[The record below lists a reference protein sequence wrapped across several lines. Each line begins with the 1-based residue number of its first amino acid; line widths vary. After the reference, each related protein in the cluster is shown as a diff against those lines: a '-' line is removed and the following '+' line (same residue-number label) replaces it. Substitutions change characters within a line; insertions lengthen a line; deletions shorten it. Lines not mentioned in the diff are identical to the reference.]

1 MYCCYHYHSSFF
13 SFHLPYYSGG
23 SSISSSNASSCN
35 TVVYCNRP
43 KLTIFVIVYSIVG
56 NGIKTVLVNVIDIG
70 QALNREAP
78 EITKFFGC
86 ELGSQTTFSADT
98 ERSEIEMFYFFNH

>member
-1 MYCCYHYHSSFF
+1 MS
-13 SFHLPYYSGG
+13 
-23 SSISSSNASSCN
+23 
-35 TVVYCNRP
+35 VY
-43 KLTIFVIVYSIVG
+43 TTTG

-98 ERSEIEMFYFFNH
+98 ERSLK